1 MQIRALM
8 YFDELVRTSSMRQ
21 AAENLSVAPTAV
33 SRQIEN
39 LEEFFGTPLVERSA
53 RGVTLTAAGELLAT
67 RAGRTLRE
75 LEHVQQLIE
84 DLKGLE
90 RGRVTIFANG
100 AIVASLLT
108 PALAEFGRSYPNIR
122 FEVII
127 TSARQAI
134 EAVNSA
140 QADMALTL
148 FAPATTEAKVIARS
162 EIGYD
167 VIASSR
173 HTLAGLKEVTLREL
187 ARHTLALP
195 EKSFG
200 FRQSFD
206 AAAGRQGLTIEPA
219 FTVSALEMLKELV
232 QSDMA
237 VTLLPRLSVR
247 REIEAGALTAIKL
260 AAESAI
266 RTHAE
271 LSIAPDRQLSFAAAK
286 LSGFI
291 EDFMRSQ
298 LKAR

>member
-8 YFDELVRTSSMRQ
+8 YFDELVRTNSMRQ
-21 AAENLSVAPTAV
+21 AAENLNVAPTAV

-39 LEEFFGTPLVERSA
+39 LEDYFGTPLVERSA
-53 RGVTLTAAGELLAT
+53 RGVTLTAAGELLAA

-108 PALAEFGRSYPNIR
+108 PALAEFSKTYPSIR
-122 FEVII
+122 FEVMI
-127 TSARQAI
+127 TSARQAV

-140 QADMALTL
+140 RADMALTL
-148 FAPATTEAKVIARS
+148 FAPQMTEAKVIARS
-162 EIGYD
+162 EIAYE

-173 HTLAGLKEVTLREL
+173 HALGGRKEVTLREL
-187 ARHTLALP
+187 ARHALALP
-195 EKSFG
+195 EISFG
-200 FRQSFD
+200 FRQAFD
-206 AAAGRQGLTIEPA
+206 AAAERQGLTFEPA

-232 QSDMA
+232 LSDMA
-237 VTLLPRLSVR
+237 ATLLPRLSVR
-247 REIEAGALTAIKL
+247 RELEAGTLTAIPL
-260 AAESAI
+260 ASESTI

-291 EDFMRSQ
+291 EEFMRSN
-298 LKAR
+298 ASR

>member
-8 YFDELVRTSSMRQ
+8 YFDELVRTNSMRQ
-21 AAENLSVAPTAV
+21 AAENLNVAPTAV

-39 LEEFFGTPLVERSA
+39 LEDYFGTPLVERSA
-53 RGVTLTAAGELLAT
+53 RGVTLTAAGELLAA

-108 PALAEFGRSYPNIR
+108 PALAEFSKTYPSIR
-122 FEVII
+122 FEVMI
-127 TSARQAI
+127 TSARQAV

-140 QADMALTL
+140 RADMALTL
-148 FAPATTEAKVIARS
+148 FAPQMTEAKVIARS
-162 EIGYD
+162 EITYG

-173 HTLAGLKEVTLREL
+173 HALAGRKEVTLREL
-187 ARHTLALP
+187 ARHALALP
-195 EKSFG
+195 ETSFG
-200 FRQSFD
+200 FRQAFD
-206 AAAGRQGLTIEPA
+206 AAAERQGLTFEPA

-232 QSDMA
+232 LSDMA
-237 VTLLPRLSVR
+237 ATLLPRLSVR
-247 REIEAGALTAIKL
+247 RELEAGTLTAIPL
-260 AAESAI
+260 ASESTI

-291 EDFMRSQ
+291 EEFMRSN
-298 LKAR
+298 ASR

>member
-8 YFDELVRTSSMRQ
+8 YFDELVRTNSMRQ
-21 AAENLSVAPTAV
+21 AAENLNVAPTAV

-39 LEEFFGTPLVERSA
+39 LEDYFGTPLVERSA
-53 RGVTLTAAGELLAT
+53 RGVTLTAAGELLAA

-108 PALAEFGRSYPNIR
+108 PALAEFSKTYPSIR
-122 FEVII
+122 FEVMI
-127 TSARQAI
+127 TSARQAV

-140 QADMALTL
+140 RADMALTL
-148 FAPATTEAKVIARS
+148 FAPQMTEAKVIARS
-162 EIGYD
+162 EISYE

-173 HTLAGLKEVTLREL
+173 HALAGRKEVTLREL
-187 ARHTLALP
+187 ARHALALP
-195 EKSFG
+195 ETSFG
-200 FRQSFD
+200 FRQAFD
-206 AAAGRQGLTIEPA
+206 AAAERQGLTFEPA

-232 QSDMA
+232 LSDMA
-237 VTLLPRLSVR
+237 ATLLPRLSVR
-247 REIEAGALTAIKL
+247 RELEAGTLTAIPL
-260 AAESAI
+260 ASESTI
-266 RTHAE
+266 RTHGE

-291 EDFMRSQ
+291 EEFMRSN
-298 LKAR
+298 ASR

>member
-1 MQIRALM
+1 M

-21 AAENLSVAPTAV
+21 AAENLNVAPTAV

-39 LEEFFGTPLVERSA
+39 LEEYFGTTLVERSA
-53 RGVTLTAAGELLAT
+53 RGVTLTAAGELLAA

-108 PALAEFGRSYPNIR
+108 PALAEFSKTYPNIR
-122 FEVII
+122 FEVMI
-127 TSARQAI
+127 TSARQAV

-140 QADMALTL
+140 RADMALTL
-148 FAPATTEAKVIARS
+148 FAPQMTEAKVIARS
-162 EIGYD
+162 EIAYE

-173 HTLAGLKEVTLREL
+173 HALAGRRDVTLREL
-187 ARHTLALP
+187 ARHALALP
-195 EKSFG
+195 ETSFG
-200 FRQSFD
+200 FRQAFD
-206 AAAGRQGLTIEPA
+206 AAAERQGLTFEPA
-219 FTVSALEMLKELV
+219 VTVSALEMLKELV
-232 QSDMA
+232 LSDMA
-237 VTLLPRLSVR
+237 ATLLPRLSVR
-247 REIEAGALTAIKL
+247 RELEAGTLTAIPL
-260 AAESAI
+260 ASESTI

-291 EDFMRSQ
+291 EEFMRSN
-298 LKAR
+298 AIR

>member
-8 YFDELVRTSSMRQ
+8 YFDELVRTNSMRQ
-21 AAENLSVAPTAV
+21 AAENLNVAPTAV

-39 LEEFFGTPLVERSA
+39 LEDYFGTPLVERSA
-53 RGVTLTAAGELLAT
+53 RGVTLTAAGELLAA

-108 PALAEFGRSYPNIR
+108 PALSEFSKTYPSIR
-122 FEVII
+122 FEVMI
-127 TSARQAI
+127 TSARQAV

-140 QADMALTL
+140 RADMALSL
-148 FAPATTEAKVIARS
+148 FAPQMTEAKVIARS
-162 EIGYD
+162 EITYE

-173 HTLAGLKEVTLREL
+173 HALAGRKEVTLREL
-187 ARHTLALP
+187 ARHALALP
-195 EKSFG
+195 ETSFG
-200 FRQSFD
+200 FRQAFD
-206 AAAGRQGLTIEPA
+206 AAAERQGLTFEPA

-232 QSDMA
+232 LSDMA
-237 VTLLPRLSVR
+237 ATLLPRLSVR
-247 REIEAGALTAIKL
+247 RELEAGTLTAIPL
-260 AAESAI
+260 ASESTI

-291 EDFMRSQ
+291 EEFMRSN
-298 LKAR
+298 ASR

>member
-21 AAENLSVAPTAV
+21 AAENLNVAPTAV

-39 LEEFFGTPLVERSA
+39 LEEYFGTPLVERSA
-53 RGVTLTAAGELLAT
+53 RGVTLTAAGELLAA

-108 PALAEFGRSYPNIR
+108 PALSEFGKTYPNIR
-122 FEVII
+122 FEVMI

-148 FAPATTEAKVIARS
+148 FAPQMSEAKVIARS
-162 EIGYD
+162 EIAYE

-173 HTLAGLKEVTLREL
+173 HALAGRKEVTLREL

-195 EKSFG
+195 ETAFS
-200 FRQSFD
+200 FRQAFD
-206 AAAGRQGLTIEPA
+206 AAAERQGLSFEPA

-232 QSDMA
+232 LSDMA
-237 VTLLPRLSVR
+237 ATLLPRLSVR
-247 REIEAGALTAIKL
+247 RELEAGTMTAIPL
-260 AAESAI
+260 ASESTI

-286 LSGFI
+286 LSGFL
-291 EDFMRSQ
+291 EEFMHSKLALR
-298 LKAR
+298 

>member
-21 AAENLSVAPTAV
+21 AAENLNVAPTAV

-39 LEEFFGTPLVERSA
+39 LEEYFGTTLVERSA
-53 RGVTLTAAGELLAT
+53 RGVTLTAAGELLAA

-108 PALAEFGRSYPNIR
+108 PALAEFSKTYPNIR
-122 FEVII
+122 FEVMI
-127 TSARQAI
+127 TSARQAV

-140 QADMALTL
+140 RADMALTL
-148 FAPATTEAKVIARS
+148 FAPQMTEAKVIARS
-162 EIGYD
+162 EIAYE

-173 HTLAGLKEVTLREL
+173 HALAGRRDVTLREL
-187 ARHTLALP
+187 ARHALALP
-195 EKSFG
+195 ETSFG
-200 FRQSFD
+200 FRQAFD
-206 AAAGRQGLTIEPA
+206 AAAERQGLTFEPA
-219 FTVSALEMLKELV
+219 VTVSALEMLKELV
-232 QSDMA
+232 LSDMA
-237 VTLLPRLSVR
+237 ATLLPRLSVR
-247 REIEAGALTAIKL
+247 RELEAGTLTAIPL
-260 AAESAI
+260 ASESTI

-291 EDFMRSQ
+291 EEFMRSN
-298 LKAR
+298 ASR

>member
-8 YFDELVRTSSMRQ
+8 YFDELVRTNSMRQ
-21 AAENLSVAPTAV
+21 AAENLNVAPTAV

-39 LEEFFGTPLVERSA
+39 LEDYFGTPLVERSA
-53 RGVTLTAAGELLAT
+53 RGVTLTAAGELLAA

-108 PALAEFGRSYPNIR
+108 PALAEFSKTYPSIR
-122 FEVII
+122 FEVMI
-127 TSARQAI
+127 TSARQAV

-140 QADMALTL
+140 RADMALTL
-148 FAPATTEAKVIARS
+148 FAPQMTEAKVIARS
-162 EIGYD
+162 EITYE

-173 HTLAGLKEVTLREL
+173 HALAGRKEVTLREL
-187 ARHTLALP
+187 ARHALALP
-195 EKSFG
+195 ETSFG
-200 FRQSFD
+200 FRQAFD
-206 AAAGRQGLTIEPA
+206 AAAERQGLTFEPA

-232 QSDMA
+232 LSDMA
-237 VTLLPRLSVR
+237 ATLLPRLSVR
-247 REIEAGALTAIKL
+247 RELEAGTLTAIPL
-260 AAESAI
+260 ASESTI

-291 EDFMRSQ
+291 EEFMRSN
-298 LKAR
+298 ASR

>member
-8 YFDELVRTSSMRQ
+8 YFDELVRTNSMRQ
-21 AAENLSVAPTAV
+21 AAENLNVAPTAV

-39 LEEFFGTPLVERSA
+39 LEDYFGTPLVERSA
-53 RGVTLTAAGELLAT
+53 RGVTLTAAGELLAA

-108 PALAEFGRSYPNIR
+108 PALAEFSKTYPSIR
-122 FEVII
+122 FEVMI
-127 TSARQAI
+127 TSARQAV

-140 QADMALTL
+140 RADMALTL
-148 FAPATTEAKVIARS
+148 FAPQMTEAKVIARS
-162 EIGYD
+162 EITYE

-173 HTLAGLKEVTLREL
+173 HALAGRKEVTLREL
-187 ARHTLALP
+187 ARHALALP
-195 EKSFG
+195 ETSFG
-200 FRQSFD
+200 FRQAFD
-206 AAAGRQGLTIEPA
+206 TAAERQGLTFEPA

-232 QSDMA
+232 LSDMA
-237 VTLLPRLSVR
+237 ATLLPRLSVR
-247 REIEAGALTAIKL
+247 RELEAGTLTAIPL
-260 AAESAI
+260 ASESTI

-291 EDFMRSQ
+291 EEFMRSN
-298 LKAR
+298 ASR

>member
-8 YFDELVRTSSMRQ
+8 YFDELVRTNSMRQ
-21 AAENLSVAPTAV
+21 AAENLNVAPTAV

-39 LEEFFGTPLVERSA
+39 LEDYFGTPLVERSA
-53 RGVTLTAAGELLAT
+53 RGVTLTAAGELLAA

-108 PALAEFGRSYPNIR
+108 PALAEFSKTYPSIR
-122 FEVII
+122 FEVMI
-127 TSARQAI
+127 TSARQAV

-140 QADMALTL
+140 RADMALTL
-148 FAPATTEAKVIARS
+148 FAPQMTEAKVIARS
-162 EIGYD
+162 EIAYE

-173 HTLAGLKEVTLREL
+173 HALAGRKEVTLRKL
-187 ARHTLALP
+187 ARHALALP
-195 EKSFG
+195 ETSFG
-200 FRQSFD
+200 FRQAFD
-206 AAAGRQGLTIEPA
+206 AAAERQGLTFEPA

-232 QSDMA
+232 LSDMA
-237 VTLLPRLSVR
+237 ATLLPRLSVR
-247 REIEAGALTAIKL
+247 RELEAGTLTAIPL
-260 AAESAI
+260 ASESTI

-291 EDFMRSQ
+291 EEFMRSN
-298 LKAR
+298 ASR

>member
-21 AAENLSVAPTAV
+21 AAENLNVAPTAV

-39 LEEFFGTPLVERSA
+39 LEEYFGTTLVERSA
-53 RGVTLTAAGELLAT
+53 RGVTLTAAGELLAA

-108 PALAEFGRSYPNIR
+108 PALAEFSKTYPNIR
-122 FEVII
+122 FEVMI
-127 TSARQAI
+127 TSARQAV

-140 QADMALTL
+140 RADMALTL
-148 FAPATTEAKVIARS
+148 FAPQMTEAKVIARS
-162 EIGYD
+162 EIAYE

-173 HTLAGLKEVTLREL
+173 HALAGRRDVTLREL
-187 ARHTLALP
+187 ARHALALP
-195 EKSFG
+195 ETSFG
-200 FRQSFD
+200 FRQAFD
-206 AAAGRQGLTIEPA
+206 AAAERQGLTFEPA
-219 FTVSALEMLKELV
+219 VTVSALEMLKELV
-232 QSDMA
+232 LSDMA
-237 VTLLPRLSVR
+237 ATLLPRLSVR
-247 REIEAGALTAIKL
+247 RELEAGTLTAIPL
-260 AAESAI
+260 ASESTI

-291 EDFMRSQ
+291 EEFMRSN
-298 LKAR
+298 AIR

>member
-8 YFDELVRTSSMRQ
+8 YFDELVRTNSMRQ
-21 AAENLSVAPTAV
+21 AAENLNVAPTAV

-39 LEEFFGTPLVERSA
+39 LEDYFGTPLVERSA
-53 RGVTLTAAGELLAT
+53 RGVTLTAAGELLAA

-108 PALAEFGRSYPNIR
+108 PALAEFSKTYPSIR
-122 FEVII
+122 FEVMI
-127 TSARQAI
+127 TSARQAV

-140 QADMALTL
+140 RADMALTL
-148 FAPATTEAKVIARS
+148 FAPQMTEAKVIARS
-162 EIGYD
+162 EIAYE

-173 HTLAGLKEVTLREL
+173 HALAGRKEVTLREL
-187 ARHTLALP
+187 ARHALALP
-195 EKSFG
+195 ETSFG
-200 FRQSFD
+200 FRQAFD
-206 AAAGRQGLTIEPA
+206 AAAERQGLTFEPA

-232 QSDMA
+232 LSDMA
-237 VTLLPRLSVR
+237 ATLLPRLSVR
-247 REIEAGALTAIKL
+247 RELEAGTLTAIPL
-260 AAESAI
+260 ASESTI

-286 LSGFI
+286 VSGFI
-291 EDFMRSQ
+291 EEFMRSN
-298 LKAR
+298 ASR

>member
-8 YFDELVRTSSMRQ
+8 YFDELVRTNSMRQ
-21 AAENLSVAPTAV
+21 AAENLNVAPTAV

-39 LEEFFGTPLVERSA
+39 LEDYFGTPLVERSA
-53 RGVTLTAAGELLAT
+53 RGVTLTAAGELLAA

-108 PALAEFGRSYPNIR
+108 PALAEFSKTYPSIR
-122 FEVII
+122 FEVMI
-127 TSARQAI
+127 TSARQAV

-140 QADMALTL
+140 RADMALTL
-148 FAPATTEAKVIARS
+148 FAPQMTEAKVIARS
-162 EIGYD
+162 EISYD

-173 HTLAGLKEVTLREL
+173 HALAGRKEVTLREL
-187 ARHTLALP
+187 ARHALALP
-195 EKSFG
+195 ETSFG
-200 FRQSFD
+200 FRQAFD
-206 AAAGRQGLTIEPA
+206 AAAERQGLTFEPA

-232 QSDMA
+232 LSDMA
-237 VTLLPRLSVR
+237 ATLLPRLSVR
-247 REIEAGALTAIKL
+247 RELEAGTLTAIPL
-260 AAESAI
+260 ASESTI

-291 EDFMRSQ
+291 EEFMRSN
-298 LKAR
+298 ASR

>member
-21 AAENLSVAPTAV
+21 AAENLNVAPTAV

-39 LEEFFGTPLVERSA
+39 LEDYFGTPLVERSA
-53 RGVTLTAAGELLAT
+53 RGVTLTAAGELLAA

-108 PALAEFGRSYPNIR
+108 PALAEFSKTYPHIR
-122 FEVII
+122 FEVMI
-127 TSARQAI
+127 TSARQAV
-134 EAVNSA
+134 EAVNA
-140 QADMALTL
+140 ARADMALTL
-148 FAPATTEAKVIARS
+148 FAPQMTEAKVIARS
-162 EIGYD
+162 EIAYE
-167 VIASSR
+167 VVASSR
-173 HTLAGLKEVTLREL
+173 HALAGRKEVTLREL
-187 ARHTLALP
+187 ARHALALP
-195 EKSFG
+195 ETSFG
-200 FRQSFD
+200 FRQAFD
-206 AAAGRQGLTIEPA
+206 AAAERQDLTFEPA

-232 QSDMA
+232 LSDMA
-237 VTLLPRLSVR
+237 ATLLPRLSVR
-247 REIEAGALTAIKL
+247 RELEAGTLSAIPL
-260 AAESAI
+260 ASESTI

-271 LSIAPDRQLSFAAAK
+271 LSVAPDRQLSFAAAK

-291 EDFMRSQ
+291 EEFMRSS
-298 LKAR
+298 ASR

>member
-8 YFDELVRTSSMRQ
+8 YFDELVRTNSMRQ
-21 AAENLSVAPTAV
+21 AAENLNVAPTAV

-39 LEEFFGTPLVERSA
+39 LEDYFGTPLVERSA
-53 RGVTLTAAGELLAT
+53 RGVTLTAAGELLAA

-108 PALAEFGRSYPNIR
+108 PALAEFSKTYPSIR
-122 FEVII
+122 FEVMI
-127 TSARQAI
+127 TSARQAV

-140 QADMALTL
+140 RADMALTL
-148 FAPATTEAKVIARS
+148 FAPQMTEAKVIARS
-162 EIGYD
+162 EIAYE

-173 HTLAGLKEVTLREL
+173 HALAGRKEVTLREL
-187 ARHTLALP
+187 ARHALALP
-195 EKSFG
+195 ETSFG
-200 FRQSFD
+200 FRQAFD
-206 AAAGRQGLTIEPA
+206 TAAERQGLTFEPA

-232 QSDMA
+232 LSDMA
-237 VTLLPRLSVR
+237 ATLLPRLSVR
-247 REIEAGALTAIKL
+247 RELEAGTLTAIPL
-260 AAESAI
+260 ASESTI

-291 EDFMRSQ
+291 EEFMRSN
-298 LKAR
+298 ASR